1 MDGAM
6 TVMLRNKREAANGT
20 VQKPPGNLYHMM
32 TSLLTTQTDY
42 FVIFRKYDSGFDK
55 IMKSV

>member
-42 FVIFRKYDSGFDK
+42 FVIFRK
-55 IMKSV
+55 I